1 MLSTKLDKEDCE
13 LMKKLFRWLVIAL
26 LLVVG
31 AYFAAR
37 EYLPK
42 LIATLPADGLTLTV
56 PRGASV
62 NRVVN
67 DLAKQGVAPSW
78 QLQIVSRLRGGDMK
92 IRAGQYLFAPP
103 QTLAEIFDALESG
116 AAIQLPITV
125 VEGTT
130 QRELFGLLKKSTEEA
145 KQFRTETVVAP
156 SLWAKAINAD
166 TENLEGYLFPDT
178 YFVAPGS
185 SATALLSSMHK
196 RMKQELAQ
204 AWEKRAA
211 DTPLKTPYEALV
223 LASIIEKETGRDSD
237 RPLVGSVFVNRLRIG
252 MRLQTDPT
260 VIYGLGEKFD
270 GNLRRVDLQTDTPY
284 NSYTRDGLPPTPI
297 AFPGRASLR
306 AAVNPPK
313 SDFLYFV
320 ARGDGTSEFS
330 RNLAEHNRAVAKF
343 QLRR

>member
-1 MLSTKLDKEDCE
+1 
-13 LMKKLFRWLVIAL
+13 MKKLFRWLV
-26 LLVVG
+26 VG
-31 AYFAAR
+31 AVLAVCAFFAAR
-37 EYLPK
+37 EYVPTLNAK
-42 LIATLPADGLTLTV
+42 LPADGLTLTV

-62 NRVVN
+62 SRVVN
-67 DLAKQGVAPSW
+67 DLAKRGVAPSW
-78 QLQIVSRLRGGDMK
+78 QLQIVSRLRGGDLK
-92 IRAGQYLFAPP
+92 IRAGQYLFVPP
-103 QTLAEIFDALESG
+103 QTLADVFDALESG

-130 QRELFGLLKKSTEEA
+130 QRELFALLKKSTDEA
-145 KQFRTETVVAP
+145 KQFRPDTIIAP
-156 SLWAKAINAD
+156 DLWSKAINAEV
-166 TENLEGYLFPDT
+166 ENLEGFLFPDT

-196 RMKQELAQ
+196 RMKQELAL
-204 AWEKRAA
+204 AWEQRAA
-211 DTPLKTPYEALV
+211 DTPLKTPYEALI

-270 GNLRRVDLQTDTPY
+270 GNLRKVDLQTDTPY

-306 AAVNPPK
+306 AAVNPPR

-330 RNLAEHNRAVAKF
+330 RNLPEHNRAVAKF

>member
-1 MLSTKLDKEDCE
+1 
-13 LMKKLFRWLVIAL
+13 MKKLIVLI
-26 LLVVG
+26 LLVLFAIATFFGVRDG
-31 AYFAAR
+31 LPQTAAR
-37 EYLPK
+37 LPES
-42 LIATLPADGLTLTV
+42 GLTITV

-62 NRVVN
+62 SRVVGE
-67 DLAKQGVAPSW
+67 LAKQGVAPEW
-78 QLQIVSRLRGGDMK
+78 KLQIISRLRTGDTK
-92 IRAGQYLFAPP
+92 IRAGQYLFTSP
-103 QTLAEIFDALESG
+103 QTLGEIFDALESG

-130 QRELFGLLKKSTEEA
+130 QRELFAQIRKLTEEA
-145 KQFRTETVVAP
+145 KQFRTETVVSP
-156 SLWAKAINAD
+156 EQWAKAVGAD
-166 TENLEGYLFPDT
+166 AQNLEGFLFPDT

-185 SATALLSSMHK
+185 SATALLTAMHK
-196 RMKQELAQ
+196 RMKQELAK
-204 AWEKRAA
+204 AWELRAP
-211 DTPLKTPYEALV
+211 DTPLQSPYEALI
-223 LASIIEKETGRDSD
+223 LASIIEKETGKEAD
-237 RPLVGSVFVNRLRIG
+237 RPLVGSVFINRLRIG

-270 GNLRRVDLQTDTPY
+270 GNLRKIDLQTDTPY

-320 ARGDGTSEFS
+320 ARGDGSSEFS

>member
-1 MLSTKLDKEDCE
+1 
-13 LMKKLFRWLVIAL
+13 MKKLFVLF
-26 LLVVG
+26 LLVL
-31 AYFAAR
+31 FAIGIFYGLR
-37 EYLPK
+37 DGLPQT
-42 LIATLPADGLTLTV
+42 AASLPASGLTITV

-62 NRVVN
+62 SRVVGE
-67 DLAKQGVAPSW
+67 LAKQGVAPEW
-78 QLQIVSRLRGGDMK
+78 KLQILSRLRTGDTK
-92 IRAGQYLFAPP
+92 IRAGQYLFTPP
-103 QTLAEIFDALESG
+103 QTLGEIFDALESG

-130 QRELFGLLKKSTEEA
+130 QRELFAQLKKLTEDA
-145 KQFRTETVVAP
+145 KQFRAETVVSP
-156 SLWAKAINAD
+156 EQWAKAVDAD
-166 TENLEGYLFPDT
+166 AQNLEGFLFPDT
-178 YFVAPGS
+178 YFVAPGG
-185 SATALLSSMHK
+185 SATALLTAMHK
-196 RMKQELAQ
+196 RMKQELAN
-204 AWEKRAA
+204 AWEQRAP
-211 DTPLKTPYEALV
+211 DTPLKSPYEALI
-223 LASIIEKETGRDSD
+223 LASIIEKETGKEAD
-237 RPLVGSVFVNRLRIG
+237 RPLVGSVFINRLRIG

-270 GNLRRVDLQTDTPY
+270 GNLRKIDLHTDTPY

-320 ARGDGTSEFS
+320 ARGDGSSEFS

>member
-1 MLSTKLDKEDCE
+1 
-13 LMKKLFRWLVIAL
+13 MKKLFAL
-26 LLVVG
+26 LLFGLLFAAG
-31 AYFAAR
+31 AFFAAR
-37 EYLPK
+37 EYAPQLQASLPV
-42 LIATLPADGLTLTV
+42 DGLTLTV

-62 NRVVN
+62 NRVVA

-78 QLQIVSRLRGGDMK
+78 QLQIVSRLRGDMK

-103 QTLAEIFDALESG
+103 QNLGEIFDALESG
-116 AAIQLPITV
+116 AAIQLPVTV

-130 QRELFGLLKKSTEEA
+130 QRELYALLKKLTEEA
-145 KQFRTETVVAP
+145 KQFRAETVVAP
-156 SLWAKAINAD
+156 NQWAKAIN
-166 TENLEGYLFPDT
+166 TETANLEGFLFPDT

-185 SATALLSSMHK
+185 NATALLSSMHK
-196 RMKQELAQ
+196 RMKQELAL
-204 AWEKRAA
+204 AWEQRAP
-211 DTPLKTPYEALV
+211 DTPLKSPYEALI
-223 LASIIEKETGRDSD
+223 LASIIEKETGRDAD

-270 GNLRRVDLQTDTPY
+270 GNLRKVDLQTDTPY

-297 AFPGRASLR
+297 AYPGKASLR

-313 SDFLYFV
+313 SEFLYFV
-320 ARGDGTSEFS
+320 ARGDGSSEFS